1 MTPEKLESFDEAD
14 RRIRSARPDIEALWN
29 KSKQKR
35 ELSEF
40 LLRAR
45 YRAGLNQSQL
55 ATLAGWDKSF
65 VSRMESAFSPV
76 PDLTTISRYMAA
88 CGQTVGLMVFDPRD
102 SSVVDAFPLNVAAP
116 HGVEAQE
123 VRVETRGYETRG

>member
-14 RRIRSARPDIEALWN
+14 RRIRSTRPDIEALWG

-45 YRAGLNQSQL
+45 CRAGLNQSQL
-55 ATLAGWDKSF
+55 AERAGWDKSF

-76 PDLTTISRYMAA
+76 PDLATISRYMAA
-88 CGQTVGLMVFDPRD
+88 CGEAVGLTAFSPKD
-102 SSVVDAFPLNVAAP
+102 SSIIDAFPLDAAAP
-116 HGVEAQE
+116 QRAEAQQA
-123 VRVETRGYETRG
+123 RAKTLG